1 MEDHTPYQSVVNDD
15 DDCGMT
21 IDSGDTGEDN
31 DDDGMTLKYMGMV
44 TQHKQM

>member
-1 MEDHTPYQSVVNDD
+1 MEAHSVDNDD

-21 IDSGDTGEDN
+21 IDSGDTGVDD

-44 TQHKQM
+44 TQDKQM